1 MASMNMAVIG
11 AGSWGTTVASLA
23 AANTPTTLWARR
35 PEIVDAINTRHVN
48 PDYIGGAALSPGLR
62 ASASLKDTVANAD
75 IVVMAVPSQGFRHVL
90 AEAASHIR
98 PWVPI
103 VSLSKGLESGSLL
116 RMSQVANDVMPGHP
130 VAVLTGP
137 NLASEIAVGQ
147 PAASVVAIDDAV
159 IATALQDLFSSP
171 TFRVYTNPDVVGCE
185 IAGVVKN
192 VIAIASGIA
201 AGMGFGDNTRATLIT
216 RGLAEMTR
224 LAMALGGKLE
234 SLAGLAGMGD
244 LIATCS
250 STSSRN
256 TTVGMRLGRGES
268 LADIVGST
276 SMVAEGV
283 RSSKFVLEL
292 ARQHGVDMPITEQVV
307 AVCHEEKPAAEAL
320 VALMT
325 RRARP
330 ETK

>member
-1 MASMNMAVIG
+1 MRMAVVG

-23 AANTPTTLWARR
+23 ATNTPTTLWARR
-35 PEIVDAINTRHVN
+35 DDVARTINNEHKN
-48 PDYIGGAALSPGLR
+48 PDYLGALLSPELR
-62 ASASLKDTVANAD
+62 ATSSLEEAVSHAD

-90 AEAASHIR
+90 SEASGFIR

-103 VSLSKGLESGSLL
+103 VSLSKGLEAGSML
-116 RMSQVANDVMPGHP
+116 RMSQVANEVMPGHP

-137 NLASEIAVGQ
+137 NLASEISVGQ

-159 IATALQDLFSSP
+159 IATALQELFSSP
-171 TFRVYTNPDVVGCE
+171 TFRVYTNPDVIGCE

-201 AGMGFGDNTRATLIT
+201 MGMGFGDNTRATLIT

-224 LAMALGGKLE
+224 LAEALGGNAE

-256 TTVGMRLGRGES
+256 TTVGMRLGQGEA
-268 LADIVGST
+268 LDEIIAST
-276 SMVAEGV
+276 KMVAEGV
-283 RSSKFVLEL
+283 KSSASVLEL
-292 ARQHGVDMPITEQVV
+292 AQQYGVEMPITEQVV
-307 AVCHEEKPAAEAL
+307 AVCHHGVPAGEAL
-320 VALMT
+320 LNLMT
-325 RRARP
+325 RRQRP
-330 ETK
+330 EIK

>member
-1 MASMNMAVIG
+1 MAAMRMAVVG

-23 AANTPTTLWARR
+23 ASNTPTMLWARR
-35 PEIVDAINTRHVN
+35 DHVAAAINSEHKN
-48 PDYIGGAALSPGLR
+48 PDYLGASLSPELR
-62 ASASLKDTVANAD
+62 ATASLEEAVASAD
-75 IVVMAVPSQGFRHVL
+75 IVVMAVPSQGFRQVL
-90 AEAASHIR
+90 ADAAGFIR

-103 VSLSKGLESGSLL
+103 VSLSKGLEAGSML
-116 RMSQVANDVMPGHP
+116 RMSQVANEVMPGHP

-137 NLASEIAVGQ
+137 NLASEISVGQ

-159 IATALQDLFSSP
+159 IATALQELFSSP

-201 AGMGFGDNTRATLIT
+201 MGMGFGDNTRATLIT

-224 LAMALGGKLE
+224 LAEALGGNAE

-256 TTVGMRLGRGES
+256 TTVGMRLGQGEA
-268 LADIVGST
+268 LDDIISST
-276 SMVAEGV
+276 KMVAEGV
-283 RSSKFVLEL
+283 KSSASVLQL
-292 ARQHGVDMPITEQVV
+292 AQQYGVDMPITEQVV
-307 AVCHEEKPAAEAL
+307 AVCHHGVPASEAL
-320 VALMT
+320 LNLMA
-325 RRARP
+325 RRQRP
-330 ETK
+330 EIK